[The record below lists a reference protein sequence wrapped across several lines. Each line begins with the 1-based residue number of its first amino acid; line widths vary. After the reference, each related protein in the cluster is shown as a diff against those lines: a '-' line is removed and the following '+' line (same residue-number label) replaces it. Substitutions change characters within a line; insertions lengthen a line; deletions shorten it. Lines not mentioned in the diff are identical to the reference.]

1 MRKLIRQD
9 VLKWLKRHYFLDE
22 IGNVPLHLQSKLL
35 QIIQTKMVT
44 RLENQKQDH

>member
-9 VLKWLKRHYFLDE
+9 FEMAQNGTIFFDE
-22 IGNVPLHLQSKLL
+22 IGNVPFTMSKLL